1 MKGTVSQKIARTLL
15 NLMSHPQYISRCLA
29 HNVLNGTPTIEL
41 ELPWFS
47 YAAIDFL
54 EKFTKP
60 HMEVFEYG
68 SGGSTLFFAR
78 RAKSVLAVEDN
89 ETWFRYMTRKL
100 QQKELTNVT
109 VKLCPFDIYHTEHF
123 EQNPYF
129 RALPEGPFDIILVDG
144 SEDNGSPIRPKCFAR
159 AEKSIRKGGI
169 IVVDDSWR
177 YPELRLHHHAHCCR
191 TYESVGPC
199 RPGVTST
206 DVFFY

>member
-1 MKGTVSQKIARTLL
+1 MNGTVSQKIARTLF
-15 NLMSHPQYISRCLA
+15 NLMLHPQYITRCVA

-41 ELPWFS
+41 GLPWFS

-54 EKFTKP
+54 EKFTRP
-60 HMEVFEYG
+60 GMEVFEYG

-89 ETWFRYMTRKL
+89 ATWFRYVIRKL
-100 QQKELTNVT
+100 EQREVRNAM

-123 EQNPYF
+123 AETAYF

-144 SEDNGSPIRPKCFAR
+144 SEDNGSPIRPMCFER
-159 AEKSIRKGGI
+159 AEVRVKKGGI

-177 YPELRLHHHAHCCR
+177 YPELRKRNRAHCCR
-191 TYESVGPC
+191 TFESVGPC

>member
-1 MKGTVSQKIARTLL
+1 MNGTVSQKIARTIF
-15 NLMSHPQYISRCLA
+15 NLMLHPQYITRSLA
-29 HNVLNGTPTIEL
+29 HNVLKGTPTIEL

-54 EKFTKP
+54 EKFTRP

-78 RAKSVLAVEDN
+78 RTRSVLAVEDN
-89 ETWFRYMTRKL
+89 ETWFRYVTRKL
-100 QQKELTNVT
+100 EQRQIKNAT
-109 VKLCPFDIYHTEHF
+109 VKLCPFDIYHTAHF
-123 EQNPYF
+123 ADSDYF
-129 RALPEGPFDIILVDG
+129 RALPDGPFDIILVDG
-144 SEDNGSPIRPKCFAR
+144 SEDNGSPIRPVCFER
-159 AEKSIRKGGI
+159 AEGRVKKGGL

-177 YPELRLHHHAHCCR
+177 YPELRRHHHAKLCR
-191 TYESVGPC
+191 TFESVGPC